1 MGVGIVGGR
10 LLPDR
15 SLGVK
20 AAGVAARILHGE
32 APSSIQS
39 PPLEAGPPTFDWREL
54 QHWYI
59 AEDRLPAGSLVLF
72 RPPSFWRLYRWYI
85 LGVLAIV
92 SLQTALITGMLLQR
106 LRRNRAVRQFE
117 QSERRLHTIADSLPV
132 LIAYVDRDQRYV
144 FNNRAYDTQFGV
156 DPESMRG
163 RTIREV
169 LGNELYEVARPYVER
184 VFRRRIRSPSS
195 PSRPCQGANGVPS
208 KQYTSLTRTSEAL
221 SGDSSPW
228 WSTSR
233 TASMPS
239 KKPDKS
245 GTNWP
250 TRGGSPRWARWP
262 RRWHMSST
270 SHSLRS

>member
-20 AAGVAARILHGE
+20 AAEVAARILHGE

-132 LIAYVDRDQRYV
+132 LIAHVDRDKRYV
-144 FNNRAYDTQFGV
+144 FSNRAYDTQFGV

-163 RTIREV
+163 RTIRDV
-169 LGNELYEVARPYVER
+169 LGNELYEIARRMSSAFWAANP
-184 VFRRRIRSPSS
+184 SPSS
-195 PSRPCQGANGVPS
+195 PNRRYQAANGVPS
-208 KQYTSLTRTSEAL
+208 KQSTSLIRTSEAL
-221 SGDSSPW
+221 SVGSSPW
-228 WSTSR
+228 WPTSR

-239 KKPDKS
+239 TKPDKS
-245 GTNWP
+245 GTNWR
-250 TRGGSPRWARWP
+250 TRAGSPQWVKWP
-262 RRWHMSST
+262 RR
-270 SHSLRS
+270 